1 MIYKDTTILKV
12 QACTLSECD
21 LFKLIFMHQSY
32 LTFTQTNS
40 SLLESGFFF
49 FMTKTPLI
57 WQLALLGRD
66 IVGSFK
72 ALMRPKSFSTTSPK
86 AVSLQPGHCS
96 LPRWQLGVWQCYEEL
111 QLLISELLQCWWQ
124 RCKLILKLT
133 EGTWRGPS
141 AYLRKRGQGKNYQRS
156 WVRSTFRKLCL

>member
-40 SLLESGFFF
+40 SLLENGFVCACVCVCVCVL
-49 FMTKTPLI
+49 MTKTPLI
-57 WQLALLGRD
+57 WQLALQGRD

-72 ALMRPKSFSTTSPK
+72 ALMLPKSFSTSSPK
-86 AVSLQPGHCS
+86 AVCLEPGQCS

-133 EGTWRGPS
+133 EGTWRGPT
-141 AYLRKRGQGKNYQRS
+141 AYLRKGGQGKN
-156 WVRSTFRKLCL
+156 